1 MGNIHRLDG
10 ASRQGVREAVFVAA
24 FTSVLFIVVYGG
36 CSWLTSLRGKRP
48 GLVVRDEVVSF
59 LQTCTTRD

>member
-10 ASRQGVREAVFVAA
+10 ASRRGLTEAALVAA

-36 CSWLTSLRGKRP
+36 CSWLTSLRGDV
-48 GLVVRDEVVSF
+48 GSVVLRGSG
-59 LQTCTTRD
+59 